1 MMPRRAGEFNVV
13 LHEHAIV
20 EGGDASGPQELSGSV
35 EARAVKDDVVDLP
48 LARRSRGV
56 HLRRKLAVNGRGL
69 AVGISF
75 TLIRVEHL
83 HLINTVQEDA
93 AVAAILILAFWGIW
107 LGKFNVK
114 LAIAEGVF
122 GVELTSFRHDF
133 EISVLHFPFRGAGVF
148 VLPLGEIFA
157 VEENGRVRRCMAGSF
172 LRAGGSRLDHWW
184 HRAIAMMD
192 FVFGI
197 DLSLR

>member
-1 MMPRRAGEFNVV
+1 MAGRAGQLNIV
-13 LHEHAIV
+13 LDEHAIMKSS
-20 EGGDASGPQELSGSV
+20 DTSRAQELAGSV
-35 EARAVKDDVVDLP
+35 EARAAKNDVVDLP
-48 LARRSRGV
+48 LARRARGV
-56 HLRRKLAVNGRGL
+56 HLRRKLPVNGRGL

-83 HLINTVQEDA
+83 HLVDTVQEDA

-122 GVELTSFRHDF
+122 GVELASFRHHF
-133 EISVLHFPFRGAGVF
+133 EISVFHFPFRGAGVF

-157 VEENGRVRRCMAGSF
+157 
-172 LRAGGSRLDHWW
+172 
-184 HRAIAMMD
+184 
-192 FVFGI
+192 
-197 DLSLR
+197 

>member
-69 AVGISF
+69 AVGIGF

-93 AVAAILILAFWGIW
+93 AVAAILILTLRGIW
-107 LGKFNVK
+107 LGEFNVE
-114 LAIAEGVF
+114 LAIAE
-122 GVELTSFRHDF
+122 
-133 EISVLHFPFRGAGVF
+133 GVF

-184 HRAIAMMD
+184 HRAIAIMD

>member
-1 MMPRRAGEFNVV
+1 MK
-13 LHEHAIV
+13 
-20 EGGDASGPQELSGSV
+20 GGDASGPQELSGSV

-69 AVGISF
+69 AVGIGF

-93 AVAAILILAFWGIW
+93 AVAAILILTLRGIW
-107 LGKFNVK
+107 LGEFNVE
-114 LAIAEGVF
+114 LAIAEGVL
-122 GVELTSFRHDF
+122 GVELTSFRYDF
-133 EISVLHFPFRGAGVF
+133 EIAAFHFPFGGAAVF
-148 VLPLGEIFA
+148 MLPLGEIFA
-157 VEENGRVRRCMAGSF
+157 IEENGCVRRCMASGF
-172 LRAGGSRLDHWW
+172 LRAGGSWLDHRR
-184 HRAIAMMD
+184 HRAIAVMD

-197 DLSLR
+197 DLGLR